1 MPKGSIRIFRWTTI
15 FIAFHI
21 VLVLITPLV
30 TVNSLLYP
38 LRIDSTYVMQMRN
51 SGDSAFIRQPI
62 NPEELGLPYQKI
74 IFSRSGQPE
83 LRGWISFDSTRYN
96 APLLCIVPDISESKI
111 CYLNDVLE
119 YQSRGFHVC
128 LIDMRGQGESDGEYY
143 DPGMNSAMDL
153 AGIVQRLDTMQQV
166 EFVAL
171 LGVGTGAG
179 ICIKATDDTSLKA
192 SALVLQNTPQSL
204 EKLFQKTI
212 LHGWGGV
219 LLPFLPVIKRSY
231 ERKTG
236 LDFHEHRYAEI
247 FKNCHLPYL
256 SVAAGFVTKTSMA
269 GIKSVHES
277 GNYAHKKLFIELYP
291 KQDNPFHHYSRK
303 YYDQICGHIKASRQS
318 PVFKSRRKKLASE

>member
-1 MPKGSIRIFRWTTI
+1 MLSGSKRIFRWVTI

-21 VLVLITPLV
+21 LLVMITPLA

-38 LRIDSTYVMQMRN
+38 LRIDSTYVLQMRN
-51 SGDSAFIRQPI
+51 SGDSAFIRQPMH
-62 NPEELGLPYQKI
+62 PEELGLPFQKLV
-74 IFSRSGQPE
+74 FRRDGQPE
-83 LRGWISFDSTRYN
+83 LRGWIAFDSTRYS

-128 LIDMRGQGESDGEYY
+128 LIDMRGQGDSDGEYY
-143 DPGMNSAMDL
+143 DPGLNSALDL
-153 AGIVQRLDTMQQV
+153 IGLVQRLDTMQRV

-171 LGVGTGAG
+171 LGAGTGSG
-179 ICIKATDDTSLKA
+179 ICIKASEDTSLKA
-192 SALVLQNTPQSL
+192 SALVLQNAPQSL
-204 EKLFQKTI
+204 EKLFQRTV

-219 LLPFLPVIKRSY
+219 LLPLFPVIKRSF
-231 ERKTG
+231 ERKTR

-247 FKNCHLPYL
+247 FKKCHLPYS
-256 SVAAGFVTKTSMA
+256 SVAAGFVSKTAME
-269 GIKSVHES
+269 GIKKVHES
-277 GNYAHKKLFIELYP
+277 GNYAYKKLFLELQP
-291 KQDNPFHHYSRK
+291 KSDNPFHQYSRK